1 MLCLQTLAH
10 LNEPHKAHPTMGGNQ
25 ATVESLCSTELR
37 PEKTLVADGV
47 LTAVYNGPS
56 TDHIITSTHTYL
68 SPFEQHSQY
77 A

>member
-25 ATVESLCSTELR
+25 ATVESLCTYWEACASPQKILA
-37 PEKTLVADGV
+37 ADGV
-47 LTAVYNGPS
+47 LTTVYSVP
-56 TDHIITSTHTYL
+56 
-68 SPFEQHSQY
+68 